1 MIKIKKLFS
10 ISPYYSEFELPLLCQ
25 NNNDNNNFTSMF
37 TTPRSWKNIHF
48 CFPATFTT
56 AWLWQKKHCFDFTVA
71 WTTLRLLD
79 FFLFILILRSLR
91 HGQDE
96 KRFSFQY
103 SVHYDMAT
111 EKINLIFITPL
122 LWLRSIMKKNILLF
136 DLTFTFFHDQKK
148 KKLFF
153 IYPLQS
159 LCIHLLT
166 SLTSTS
172 GVLDDLLPVLV
183 VLTPALNESF

>member
-37 TTPRSWKNIHF
+37 TTPRSWKNIYF

-56 AWLWQKKHCFDFTVA
+56 AWLWQKKHCFDFTAV

-79 FFLFILILRSLR
+79 FFYLFW
-91 HGQDE
+91 
-96 KRFSFQY
+96 Y
-103 SVHYDMAT
+103 YVHYAMVKIKNILHFSILFT
-111 EKINLIFITPL
+111 TTWRQKKKINLYCTTAL
-122 LWLRSIMKKNILLF
+122 TTVDHEKNILLF

-148 KKLFF
+148 KKKYCFSF
-153 IYPLQS
+153 IHWSHCAYIFL
-159 LCIHLLT
+159 HLLH
-166 SLTSTS
+166 
-172 GVLDDLLPVLV
+172 LPV
-183 VLTPALNESF
+183 ES

>member
-37 TTPRSWKNIHF
+37 TTPRFWKNIYF

-56 AWLWQKKHCFDFTVA
+56 AWLWQKKHCFDFTVV

-96 KRFSFQY
+96 KHFSFQY

-148 KKLFF
+148 KTNCFSF
-153 IYPLQS
+153 IHCSHCAYIFL
-159 LCIHLLT
+159 HLLH
-166 SLTSTS
+166 
-172 GVLDDLLPVLV
+172 LPV
-183 VLTPALNESF
+183 ES

>member
-37 TTPRSWKNIHF
+37 TTPRSWKNIYF

-56 AWLWQKKHCFDFTVA
+56 AWLWQKKHCFDFTVV

-96 KRFSFQY
+96 KHFSFQY

-122 LWLRSIMKKNILLF
+122 LWLRSIMKKKHSFIWSYFYVLPWS
-136 DLTFTFFHDQKK
+136 KK
-148 KKLFF
+148 KNSFSF
-153 IYPLQS
+153 IHCSHCAYIFL
-159 LCIHLLT
+159 HLLH
-166 SLTSTS
+166 
-172 GVLDDLLPVLV
+172 LPV
-183 VLTPALNESF
+183 ES